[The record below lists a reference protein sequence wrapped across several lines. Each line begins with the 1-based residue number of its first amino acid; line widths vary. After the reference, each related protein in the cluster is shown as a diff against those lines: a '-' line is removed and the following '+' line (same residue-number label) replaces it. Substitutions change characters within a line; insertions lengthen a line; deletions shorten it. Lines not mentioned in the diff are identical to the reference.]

1 MTDYAEIVKRRMVE
15 IGANNGKPGSTAACL
30 QVESE
35 MVWLAP
41 FIDKLKPKVIL
52 EIGIYKAGWPYVLT
66 PFFAE
71 GAYII
76 GIDAMLR
83 HQWRNNGG
91 ETDLWDMVHTLTSL
105 GFKLDV
111 VAGRSDTE
119 AVWHT
124 VRELLHDGETAA
136 ATVDVL
142 HIDGAHDY
150 MNSRQD
156 WSFYRPFVRS
166 GGLIILHDIGT
177 QTSQMNV
184 KRLWKEIKE
193 QGFATHEFY
202 EKNGI
207 GVVEM

>member
-1 MTDYAEIVKRRMVE
+1 MTDYEEIVKTRMAE

-52 EIGIYKAGWPYVLT
+52 EIGIYKAGWPYVLA

-71 GAYII
+71 DARII

-83 HQWRNNGG
+83 HGWNGDEG
-91 ETDLWDMVHTLTSL
+91 ERELNQRVQVLRQR
-105 GFKLDV
+105 GFRVDV
-111 VAGRSDTE
+111 VKGQSGSLDTVD
-119 AVWHT
+119 AVWALFGT
-124 VRELLHDGETAA
+124 GEPFHQA
-136 ATVDVL
+136 DLL

-150 MNSRQD
+150 DSAQCD
-156 WSFYRPFVRS
+156 WLSYAPFIKR
-166 GGLIILHDIGT
+166 GGLVVLHDIGT

-184 KRLWKEIKE
+184 KKLWEEDIKPN
-193 QGFATHEFY
+193 FTTHEFY

-207 GVVEM
+207 GVVEV